1 MTSPSRNQA
10 PPPPIGLMT
19 RNPVVSTEDGTEG
32 EDFRELL
39 SEGPSQSYARA
50 ATLLQLAQL
59 FSRTVEKGE
68 PPALFAHK
76 IIEEGIPSRSVWSLL
91 HRLVFLKA
99 TSPSLM
105 KALGISQRTLQRR
118 RETPAKKLTPDQSG
132 RAWKFAEVLSKATQ
146 VFGSQERAEQWL
158 NSPALGLDRKRPID
172 LLTTSAGAEL
182 VETHL
187 TRLEYGV
194 YT

>member
-1 MTSPSRNQA
+1 
-10 PPPPIGLMT
+10 
-19 RNPVVSTEDGTEG
+19 
-32 EDFRELL
+32 
-39 SEGPSQSYARA
+39 
-50 ATLLQLAQL
+50 
-59 FSRTVEKGE
+59 
-68 PPALFAHK
+68 
-76 IIEEGIPSRSVWSLL
+76 VWSLL

-132 RAWKFAEVLSKATQ
+132 RTWKFAEVLSKATQ
-146 VFGSQERAEQWL
+146 VFGSQQRAEEWL
-158 NSPALGLDRKRPID
+158 NKPALGLDRKRPID
-172 LLTTSAGAEL
+172 LLTTPAGTEL
-182 VETHL
+182 VETYL